1 MNKAERKEDFK
12 KIVDAYRD
20 LPMPDKSITKHADGV
35 NPQMHQALA
44 NLKYRLLL
52 TNLAELP
59 TKVKFLPIGSERKIA
74 ILPSLT
80 FMQEVDTSYLERYQ
94 NLQANEQDT
103 NDDHSIDFA
112 EESIKTM
119 LKRDAAPVK
128 LPSADVANAKC

>member
-12 KIVDAYRD
+12 KAVDASRD

-59 TKVKFLPIGSERKIA
+59 TKVKFLSIGSERKIA

-94 NLQANEQDT
+94 NLHANEQDT
-103 NDDHSIDFA
+103 NDIDFA

-128 LPSADVANAKC
+128 FPFADVANAKC